1 MQELRPG
8 LSTWTALHPSWTP
21 EEGGPDGWEQEVR
34 SYAYDSGDELVLFD
48 PLAPPPEIYGLADA
62 RPVVVLLTCHWHQ
75 RSSQDLVDR
84 LGATVY
90 TPEAKI
96 DDVRATAQPYRHG
109 DTLPGGVEALVGG
122 YSDEATLWIPACGGL
137 VIGDVFLGGE
147 QGFRVQPDSW
157 LAEGLTHE
165 GLRERLRPLLEL
177 PIELLLPTH
186 GEPVVEDAKGVL
198 ERALAT

>member
-1 MQELRPG
+1 MQELRPD

-21 EEGGPDGWEQEVR
+21 DEGGPEGWEQEVR

-84 LGATVY
+84 IGATVHA
-90 TPEAKI
+90 PEAKI
-96 DDVRATAQPYRHG
+96 DDVSATAQAYRHG

-122 YSDEATLWIPACGGL
+122 YSDEATLWIPSCGGL
-137 VIGDVFLGGE
+137 VTGDVFLGGE
-147 QGFRVQPDSW
+147 RDS
-157 LAEGLTHE
+157 TSS
-165 GLRERLRPLLEL
+165 
-177 PIELLLPTH
+177 PTR
-186 GEPVVEDAKGVL
+186 GSPTG
-198 ERALAT
+198 

>member
-1 MQELRPG
+1 MRP
-8 LSTWTALHPSWTP
+8 P
-21 EEGGPDGWEQEVR
+21 
-34 SYAYDSGDELVLFD
+34 
-48 PLAPPPEIYGLADA
+48 
-62 RPVVVLLTCHWHQ
+62 
-75 RSSQDLVDR
+75 
-84 LGATVY
+84 
-90 TPEAKI
+90 
-96 DDVRATAQPYRHG
+96 QPYRHG
-109 DTLPGGVEALVGG
+109 DALPGGVQALVGG

-186 GEPVVEDAKGVL
+186 GEPVVEDATAVL